1 MKTSRDMQR
10 NNYMSFLA
18 TIMLS
23 NLLLIAY
30 SAYGVTASTQAQKLS
45 SLLTPAKQFN
55 NNIINPKQ
63 LRTRYLQNDAAEE
76 PSDTNDDGYTI
87 VDMKSIAIQM
97 SGLSSSAIEK
107 LQDEDVVIEIMK
119 YVNSVGYDALM
130 NSNMFSDRLFELNVG
145 MEYDWSSV
153 EDTTQTT
160 VVAEARSNTKPWGRN
175 LRAADKQH
183 RVLQTFTLDTTA
195 ATQTSDSNTHNS
207 NTATLILGQ
216 NGTITFH
223 GSYWEDDPTSTDVT
237 SFLVTELNKDE
248 TKMGLVNVIKPLVCT
263 TDEIEAV
270 DGEAGEKRGCD
281 LNVEIV
287 SSDALENGVVDV
299 SEETNTEEEATPEV
313 SEPEVADKT
322 EEHDIATEPIQ
333 TNTVNGVEESTPSD
347 RSAAENNGGTESNSK
362 WLIPVIAGS
371 TLVAL
376 AIASLL
382 FIKLRNTH
390 DREGQNSTEKLKTT
404 NTDDETE
411 YRGDMG
417 VEVTH
422 EDWTNCTDGVLPP
435 ASWASKAYEAITSP
449 TAFTRNISSPSVTN
463 RPKAS
468 AAAAAA
474 VAGTA
479 ALEAE
484 RKKSSSDNTLNLDDK
499 AKKKTRNIDSILDD
513 FSDGGS
519 SFDDSSATS
528 NSVNTS
534 TISGIS
540 GLSGILEEGSVPLD
554 DLRTGSRLS
563 NPSTDDVNSGY
574 ANAGGGYLPKSLTK
588 DLKTRSNVSN
598 TSSTIRK
605 QEEFEGAYR
614 TRSAMAKLNLKKDI
628 LHVACDTHD
637 SPTEAVD
644 SEAATGGPS
653 VPIIGSSA
661 VAAGACGFG
670 VTRTISAKKNS
681 TLLEKQRIA
690 EKLTMKSY
698 GKKSRKR
705 AGRNEDEEDSILPL
719 NFVHSDSVISEEEDS
734 I

>member
-1 MKTSRDMQR
+1 
-10 NNYMSFLA
+10 MSFLA
-18 TIMLS
+18 TLMFS
-23 NLLLIAY
+23 PLLLIAY
-30 SAYGVTASTQAQKLS
+30 SAYGVTASTQAQRLS
-45 SLLTPAKQFN
+45 SLLTPAKQYN

-87 VDMKSIAIQM
+87 VDMKSIAIHM
-97 SGLSSSAIEK
+97 SGLPPSATAK
-107 LQDEDVVIEIMK
+107 LQDEDVVMEIMK

-130 NSNMFSDRLFELNVG
+130 NSDMFSDRLFELNVG
-145 MEYDWSSV
+145 MAYDWSSV

-183 RVLQTFTLDTTA
+183 RVLQAPLTLDTTT
-195 ATQTSDSNTHNS
+195 ATQTLDSNTPNS

-287 SSDALENGVVDV
+287 SSDALENGVDDV
-299 SEETNTEEEATPEV
+299 SEETNTEEEAAPEV
-313 SEPEVADKT
+313 SEPEVTDIA
-322 EEHDIATEPIQ
+322 EQDIATEPVQ
-333 TNTVNGVEESTPSD
+333 TNIANGVEESTPSD
-347 RSAAENNGGTESNSK
+347 RSAAENNGTESNSK

-382 FIKLRNTH
+382 FIKLRNTN
-390 DREGQNSTEKLKTT
+390 DREGQISTEILKTT

-411 YRGDMG
+411 YRCDMG
-417 VEVTH
+417 VEVTN

-449 TAFTRNISSPSVTN
+449 TAFTRNRSSPSVIN

-484 RKKSSSDNTLNLDDK
+484 KKKSLSDNTLNLDDK

-534 TISGIS
+534 TISGVS

-661 VAAGACGFG
+661 VAAGACGIG